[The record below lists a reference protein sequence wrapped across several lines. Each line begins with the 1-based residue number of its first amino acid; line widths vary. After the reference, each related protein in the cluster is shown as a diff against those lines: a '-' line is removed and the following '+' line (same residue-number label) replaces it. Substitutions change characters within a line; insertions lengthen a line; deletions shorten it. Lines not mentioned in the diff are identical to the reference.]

1 MERHGQWIG
10 GNFEAYDEKLFSS
23 NFLRLMDLGE
33 DEEMTDLPDKTYLRS
48 EHHAYVLIF
57 INSKE
62 KCGLESGYEYGTK
75 DYFRWNQQRRM
86 RA

>member
-62 KCGLESGYEYGTK
+62 KCGLESG
-75 DYFRWNQQRRM
+75 
-86 RA
+86 